1 MNLLQ
6 FPSLKCTKLYYLVR
20 TRQIYFRHSVLQAEH
35 TSTPKTGQSEAFK
48 AQSLHDAHS
57 VPFKILKKRLKPR
70 RSWFEMCTWWHLPLS
85 PEKTQRYPYRFIFFR
100 FHVSSDV
107 LKCLERKISPKRQL
121 SLSDRCSLKCLQRRG
136 ALVCRRRGV
145 FPKHE
150 STKCHLDFCIACT
163 AGTPCL
169 QGRTFHTCVVR
180 SSQAVVEYAGR
191 AGRARGGS
199 SHARRAL
206 DFHVLLKLRKKANT
220 HPHIVFVETLTNC

>member
-1 MNLLQ
+1 MILFVLDKVFFVTKSCRQSTLQ
-6 FPSLKCTKLYYLVR
+6 PQRLDTAKPSRSKLAR
-20 TRQIYFRHSVLQAEH
+20 C
-35 TSTPKTGQSEAFK
+35 
-48 AQSLHDAHS
+48 
-57 VPFKILKKRLKPR
+57 PFSSIQDIRNATKPR
-70 RSWFEMCTWWHLPLS
+70 RSWFEMCTWWHLPL
-85 PEKTQRYPYRFIFFR
+85 PPQKTQGYPYRFIFFR

-121 SLSDRCSLKCLQRRG
+121 SLSGRCSLKCLKRSG

-145 FPKHE
+145 FPKHK

-191 AGRARGGS
+191 AGRARGRS